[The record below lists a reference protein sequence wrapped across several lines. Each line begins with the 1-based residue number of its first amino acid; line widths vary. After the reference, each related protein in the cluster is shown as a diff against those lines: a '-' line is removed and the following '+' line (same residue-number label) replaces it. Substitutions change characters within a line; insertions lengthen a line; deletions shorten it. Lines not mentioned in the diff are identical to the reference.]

1 MMYDFDHAPVPE
13 GPAALAALRSAASD
27 AGFTL
32 SCEDR
37 TGAFLATLAAAVP
50 SGGRIL
56 ELGTGVGAGSAWLL
70 SGMAAEGVELISVEL
85 DESVQGVAR
94 KELGD
99 DPRVSFVTGDGGAWL
114 DTYRGQ
120 PFDLIF
126 ADTWPGKF
134 THLDAALKLVKPHGT
149 YVIDDLYPQPG
160 WPEGHQAEVDRL
172 LGELFA
178 RRDFTCVRMG
188 QKGVSC
194 GVLTAERSRG
204 AARRGR

>member
-1 MMYDFDHAPVPE
+1 MYDFDNAPLPE
-13 GPAALAALRSAASD
+13 GPAVIAALRTAASD
-27 AGFTL
+27 AGFL
-32 SCEDR
+32 MSCDDR

-50 SGGRIL
+50 PGGRIL

-70 SGMAAEGVELISVEL
+70 SGMAAEGVELVSVEL
-85 DESVQGVAR
+85 DETVQAVAR
-94 KELGD
+94 KHLGD
-99 DPRVSFVTGDGGAWL
+99 DPRVSFVAADGGAWL
-114 DTYRGQ
+114 DAYRGD
-120 PFDLIF
+120 PFDLVF

-134 THLDAALKLVKPHGT
+134 THLDGALKLVKPHGT

-160 WPEGHQAEVDRL
+160 RPEGHQAEVDRV

-194 GVLTAERSRG
+194 GVLAAERSRG
-204 AARRGR
+204 GSTRRGR